1 MTIPHSWGGVLL
13 ETYEKGQ
20 IVTMYWG
27 GNCEQ
32 NHTQS
37 ASSFV
42 CKVAVFIATVVARLQ
57 SSGEGD
63 RNRSSQNATI
73 TPLLPGF
80 SFSWVNTPQI
90 VGNLCLISRFKIS
103 FWQFLS
109 VFLLILR
116 RNRFMKLH
124 YSGSPRSPVFLTAQL
139 SPTTWSLW

>member
-1 MTIPHSWGGVLL
+1 ML

-32 NHTQS
+32 SHTQS

-63 RNRSSQNATI
+63 RNRSSQSATNYSTVTRI
-73 TPLLPGF
+73 QFFLSKYSSDCWKSLF
-80 SFSWVNTPQI
+80 N
-90 VGNLCLISRFKIS
+90 FKI
-103 FWQFLS
+103 
-109 VFLLILR
+109 
-116 RNRFMKLH
+116 
-124 YSGSPRSPVFLTAQL
+124 
-139 SPTTWSLW
+139 